1 MAKLG
6 HRRKKNIIDVTCKI
20 YAIGED
26 FTANAAKEKIVS
38 YRSRGGYTT
47 ALATHSSQLDWVF
60 KQSKEI
66 RAVGHA
72 THLNV
77 TNWRRV
83 L

>member
-20 YAIGED
+20 YAIGEE
-26 FTANAAKEKIVS
+26 FTANSAKERIVT
-38 YRSRGGYTT
+38 YRRRGGYTT
-47 ALATHSSQLDWVF
+47 ALATHSSQLAWVF

-66 RAVGHA
+66 RAVRHDP
-72 THLNV
+72 HLNV
-77 TNWRRV
+77 KIWRRV

>member
-38 YRSRGGYTT
+38 YRRRGGYTT
-47 ALATHSSQLDWVF
+47 ALATHSSQLAWVF

-66 RAVGHA
+66 RAVGHD

-77 TNWRRV
+77 TIWRRV

>member
-20 YAIGED
+20 YAIGEE
-26 FTANAAKEKIVS
+26 FTANAAKEKIVT
-38 YRSRGGYTT
+38 YRRRGGYTT
-47 ALATHSSQLDWVF
+47 ALATHSSQLAWAF

-66 RAVGHA
+66 QQVRHDPR
-72 THLNV
+72 LNV
-77 TNWRRV
+77 KIWRRV